1 MDDYIFKK
9 GDVFMGKGLSGI
21 TKKVIEDLGKL
32 TDQQFMNRYS
42 ITKSRYIKRLIK
54 YGDPYMK
61 SPLAKLGKFLKR
73 LSL

>member
-1 MDDYIFKK
+1 ME
-9 GDVFMGKGLSGI
+9 KGLSEV
-21 TKKVIEDLGKL
+21 TKKAIKDLSKL

-42 ITKSRYIKRLIK
+42 ITKSRYTKRLIK

>member
-1 MDDYIFKK
+1 MK
-9 GDVFMGKGLSGI
+9 KGLSDI
-21 TKKVIEDLGKL
+21 TKKVIKDLAKL

-42 ITKSRYIKRLIK
+42 VTKSRYMKRLIK

>member
-1 MDDYIFKK
+1 MK
-9 GDVFMGKGLSGI
+9 KGLSDV
-21 TKKVIEDLGKL
+21 TKKVIKDLGKL

-42 ITKSRYIKRLIK
+42 VTKFRYKKRLIK

-73 LSL
+73 LSR

>member
-1 MDDYIFKK
+1 MK
-9 GDVFMGKGLSGI
+9 KGLSDI
-21 TKKVIEDLGKL
+21 TKKVIKDLGKL

-42 ITKSRYIKRLIK
+42 ITKSRYKKRLIK

>member
-1 MDDYIFKK
+1 MK
-9 GDVFMGKGLSGI
+9 KGLSSI
-21 TKKVIEDLGKL
+21 TRKVIKDLANL

-42 ITKSRYIKRLIK
+42 LSKTRYKKRLVK

-61 SPLAKLGKFLKR
+61 SPLAKMGKFLKS

>member
-1 MDDYIFKK
+1 MK
-9 GDVFMGKGLSGI
+9 KGLSDI
-21 TKKVIEDLGKL
+21 TKKAIKDLGKL

-42 ITKSRYIKRLIK
+42 ITKSRYKKRLIK

>member
-1 MDDYIFKK
+1 
-9 GDVFMGKGLSGI
+9 MGKGLSSI